1 MSTQKNTI
9 KAQKYVDK
17 QSRMFYNVFINN
29 ILIYFIHKRE
39 IQIMNNKLKL
49 IEKILKLSPEK
60 QELVSMII
68 FEMEN
73 EKLMKNT
80 KKSEKVKQ
88 RGE

>member
-9 KAQKYVDK
+9 KTQKYVDK
-17 QSRMFYNVFINN
+17 QSKMFYNVFINN